1 MSLDLRVLPDP
12 EALAEVAADWLRG
25 AIDARRAE
33 RTPVSLALSGGTT
46 PWAMVAHLRDVV
58 PWGEVEVFQ
67 VDERVVPVTSELRNW
82 RHLEAG
88 LGGSGAR
95 LVPMPVDD
103 ADLEAGAHRY
113 AEALPER
120 LDVVHLGLGADGH
133 CASLV
138 PDDPVLAVADRAVA
152 LTAHPYQGHRRM
164 TLTYPTLNAARRVLW
179 LVSGKDKREALARLL
194 EGDRSIPAGRVAAE
208 SQVVF
213 CDAAA
218 RGD

>member
-1 MSLDLRVLPDP
+1 MTLDLRVLPDP

-33 RTPVSLALSGGTT
+33 RSPVSLALSGGTT

-88 LGGSGAR
+88 LGDSGAR
-95 LVPMPVDD
+95 LVPMPVDE
-103 ADLEAGAHRY
+103 ADLEAAAHRY
-113 AEALPER
+113 ATALPER

-138 PDDPVLAVADRAVA
+138 PDDPVLSVSDRAVA
-152 LTAHPYQGHRRM
+152 LTTHPYQGHRRM

-208 SQVVF
+208 SQIVF

-218 RGD
+218 RGE

>member
-1 MSLDLRVLPDP
+1 MSLEQRVLPDA
-12 EALAEVAADWLRG
+12 EALAEVAADWLRQ
-25 AIDARRAE
+25 AIESRRAE

-88 LGGSGAR
+88 LGDSGAR

-113 AEALPER
+113 AESLPER

-138 PDDPVLAVADRAVA
+138 PEDPVLAVSDRAVA

-194 EGDRSIPAGRVAAE
+194 EGDRSIPAGRVVAE

-218 RGD
+218 RGE

>member
-1 MSLDLRVLPDP
+1 MTLDLRVLPDP

-33 RTPVSLALSGGTT
+33 RSPVSLALSGGTT

-58 PWGEVEVFQ
+58 PWAEVEVFQ

-88 LGGSGAR
+88 LGDSGAR
-95 LVPMPVDD
+95 LVPMPVDE
-103 ADLEAGAHRY
+103 ADLEAAAHRY
-113 AEALPER
+113 ATALPER

-138 PDDPVLAVADRAVA
+138 PDDPVLSVSDRAVA
-152 LTAHPYQGHRRM
+152 LTTHPYQGHRRM

-194 EGDRSIPAGRVAAE
+194 EGDRSIPAGRVVAE

-218 RGD
+218 RGE

>member
-1 MSLDLRVLPDP
+1 MTLDLRVLPDP

-33 RTPVSLALSGGTT
+33 RSPVSLALSGGTT

-58 PWGEVEVFQ
+58 PWAEVEVFQ

-88 LGGSGAR
+88 LGDSGAR
-95 LVPMPVDD
+95 LVPMPVDE
-103 ADLEAGAHRY
+103 ADLEAAAHRY
-113 AEALPER
+113 ATALPER

-138 PDDPVLAVADRAVA
+138 PDDPVLSVSDRAVA
-152 LTAHPYQGHRRM
+152 LTTHPYQGHRRM

-208 SQVVF
+208 SQIVF

-218 RGD
+218 RGE

>member
-1 MSLDLRVLPDP
+1 MSLELRVLPDAD
-12 EALAEVAADWLRG
+12 ALAEVAADWLAR

-46 PWAMVAHLRDVV
+46 PWAMIAHLRDVV
-58 PWGEVEVFQ
+58 PWGEVAVFQ

-88 LGGSGAR
+88 LANSGAR
-95 LVPMPVDD
+95 LVPMPVDE

-113 AEALPER
+113 AESLPER

-138 PDDPVLAVADRAVA
+138 PDDPVLAVSDRAVA
-152 LTAHPYQGHRRM
+152 MTHPYQGHRRM
-164 TLTYPTLNAARRVLW
+164 TLTYPTLNAARQVLW
-179 LVSGKDKREALARLL
+179 LVSGPDKREALARLL
-194 EGDRSIPAGRVAAE
+194 
-208 SQVVF
+208 
-213 CDAAA
+213 
-218 RGD
+218 